1 MSDGAIVPLRL
12 AIVRSPMHQSS
23 SVMSCGASN
32 LFSVVNID
40 SRHVG
45 IWTTQGTS
53 SDSGGIESAQPLSA
67 SRRGKAKIPGGS
79 VAGEIEVMLF
89 DEEFLAL

>member
-1 MSDGAIVPLRL
+1 
-12 AIVRSPMHQSS
+12 
-23 SVMSCGASN
+23 
-32 LFSVVNID
+32 
-40 SRHVG
+40 
-45 IWTTQGTS
+45 
-53 SDSGGIESAQPLSA
+53 LSA